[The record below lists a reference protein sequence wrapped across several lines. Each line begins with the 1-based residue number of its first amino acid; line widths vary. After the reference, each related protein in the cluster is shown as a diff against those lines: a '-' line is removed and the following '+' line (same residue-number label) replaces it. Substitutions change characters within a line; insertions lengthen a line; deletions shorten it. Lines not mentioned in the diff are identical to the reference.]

1 MLLLRQEAP
10 DKELIP
16 LSDSLICEDMKKI
29 TLLSLFE
36 TLLHQSDRKVVSVSP
51 DIAEKASVPV
61 QKMLEL

>member
-1 MLLLRQEAP
+1 MHRLRQEAP

-16 LSDSLICEDMKKI
+16 LSDDLICDDMKKI

-36 TLLHQSDRKVVSVSP
+36 TLLHQSERKVVSVSP

>member
-1 MLLLRQEAP
+1 
-10 DKELIP
+10 
-16 LSDSLICEDMKKI
+16 MKKI

-36 TLLHQSDRKVVSVSP
+36 TLLHQSERKVVSVSP